1 MSEKLVMSAVASG
14 RYVLVVAYDEC
25 ADRVNGCTKHPVKS
39 QILFRTPQDA
49 RECAQILSAAM
60 KTDEA
65 EEE

>member
-49 RECAQILSAAM
+49 RECAQILSEAM
-60 KTDEA
+60 KLKRRRSE
-65 EEE
+65 